1 MNSKTI
7 LGLIQASRPINVI
20 IAMLTAVVAIIFLNQ
35 ELKINM
41 LPAVLIVG
49 CTTILANTTND
60 IIDTKIDQINR
71 IDRPLPS
78 GAVTLKSINIY
89 SGTIF
94 LLLLFIIASN
104 SVHTNAKIFV
114 LLIIFPAIAIY
125 NLYLKRSPLVGNIV
139 VAMILGSVFIFIE
152 LAITGALKFSFTP
165 FMLATLLSFPRE
177 LIKDIEDIKGD
188 SNNNIRTFP
197 VVFGKQKS
205 LFIFKISII
214 TLIIFSIYVYTYIEG
229 FELLYI
235 MLLVPLIHIPLLF
248 CLYVTTYKTNISYRL
263 ISMILKICTCF
274 GLVVILFGKTA

>member
-89 SGTIF
+89 SGLIF
-94 LLLLFIIASN
+94 LLLFFIIASN
-104 SVHTNAKIFV
+104 S
-114 LLIIFPAIAIY
+114 
-125 NLYLKRSPLVGNIV
+125 
-139 VAMILGSVFIFIE
+139 M
-152 LAITGALKFSFTP
+152 
-165 FMLATLLSFPRE
+165 
-177 LIKDIEDIKGD
+177 
-188 SNNNIRTFP
+188 
-197 VVFGKQKS
+197 
-205 LFIFKISII
+205 
-214 TLIIFSIYVYTYIEG
+214 
-229 FELLYI
+229 
-235 MLLVPLIHIPLLF
+235 
-248 CLYVTTYKTNISYRL
+248 
-263 ISMILKICTCF
+263 
-274 GLVVILFGKTA
+274 